1 MKKPKF
7 TVTRLSVLELE
18 VPNFPG
24 YFSANKPAASCEGEW
39 LKPRLAG
46 GVSRAEQTLS
56 FQA

>member
-24 YFSANKPAASCEGEW
+24 SFSANKPAASCEGEW

-56 FQA
+56 F